1 MTPKIERFFAENQPD
16 TPCLVV
22 DLDIV
27 AQNYQALCDE
37 LPGTEIF

>member
-1 MTPKIERFFAENQPD
+1 MLVPAIGADLYDLD

-27 AQNYQALCDE
+27 DSN
-37 LPGTEIF
+37 IKK